1 MTDVNYENIER
12 YLAGDMSEKERDSFE
27 NELDENEDLAQE
39 LHFYMYVN
47 QSISECLHHHS
58 SFKYYDEHTTF
69 KSLNSKKQ
77 QDMSTIRWVA
87 LITIALIFGCILIW
101 SPWQNNRIKEA
112 TKVKMNAVSA
122 EGIPVDNK
130 YADIIDLF
138 NKNKYAE
145 VLPLL
150 NNALTEK
157 PDDLYIRY
165 YRGLTFLNLK
175 YLGSARRDFL
185 KIYSENTLQM
195 YEAAY
200 YIALS
205 YTEEEDEDDY
215 KESALNWLKKIPK
228 DSPIYPKAEE
238 LRKTLI

>member
-27 NELDENEDLAQE
+27 NELDENDDLAQE

-47 QSISECLHHHS
+47 QSISECLHHS
-58 SFKYYDEHTTF
+58 SLKYYDEHTTF

-77 QDMSTIRWVA
+77 KDMSAIRWIA
-87 LITIALIFGCILIW
+87 LITIALIFGGILIW
-101 SPWQNNRIKEA
+101 SPWQDSGIKEV
-112 TKVKMNAVSA
+112 TKVKMNTVSA

-130 YADIIDLF
+130 YADIIELF

-157 PDDLYIRY
+157 PDDLYILY

-185 KIYSENTLQM
+185 KIYTANTSQM
-195 YEAAY
+195 YDAAY

-205 YTEEEDEDDY
+205 YTQEEEDY
-215 KESALNWLKKIPK
+215 KENTLNWLKKIPK
-228 DSPIYPKAEE
+228 DSPIYSKAEE
-238 LRKTLI
+238 LRKKLI